1 DPSLLGL
8 SPAARSER
16 GFGEPAAVV
25 IKHTN
30 PCGVATGSVAA
41 DAYVRARDAD
51 SLAAYGG
58 IVALNRAVDVAAAEA
73 IVSTFIEAVVAPSVD
88 PAARGVLAPK
98 ANMRVVIA
106 DFLSSGDLGVDMRSI
121 LGAVLMQQRD
131 AVVEARR
138 PWAADALPEGIRVV
152 TRRQPTSGE
161 WDALR
166 FAWRVCAHVK
176 SNSVI

>member
-1 DPSLLGL
+1 
-8 SPAARSER
+8 
-16 GFGEPAAVV
+16 
-25 IKHTN
+25 
-30 PCGVATGSVAA
+30 
-41 DAYVRARDAD
+41 

-73 IVSTFIEAVVAPSVD
+73 IVSTFIEAVIAPSGD
-88 PAARGVLAPK
+88 PAARGVLARK
-98 ANMRVVIA
+98 ANLRVVIG
-106 DFLSSGDLGVDMRSI
+106 DFLSSGDLGVDMGAV
-121 LGAVLMQQRD
+121 LGAVPMPQRD
-131 AVVEARR
+131 AVVEAAR

-176 SNSVI
+176 SNSVIFTDATQTLAIGAGQMSRVDAVQVAVMKAQSSSRALAGS